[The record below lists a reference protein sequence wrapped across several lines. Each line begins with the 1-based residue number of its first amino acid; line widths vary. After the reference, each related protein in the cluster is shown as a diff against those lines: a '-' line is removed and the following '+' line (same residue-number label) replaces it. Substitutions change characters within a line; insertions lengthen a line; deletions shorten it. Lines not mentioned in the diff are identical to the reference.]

1 MVMAKS
7 EPGYGVSDYVD
18 QIKEL
23 VTQIS
28 DPNYNEIRSKDDK

>member
-1 MVMAKS
+1 MAKS
-7 EPGYGVSDYVD
+7 EPGYSVSDYVD